1 MILINLI
8 VGLMLFCI
16 AVIAIVTII
25 LYKRAEKKDLL
36 EESNM
41 SNWTYYRVKEV

>member
-8 VGLMLFCI
+8 VGLMSLSI
-16 AVIAIVTII
+16 AVTVIATIT